1 MVNFCAVVG
10 CSNRSNS
17 EKNKSFYRIP
27 KILQQGDEELCTL
40 SGERRREWIAM
51 INRKDTDLSAS
62 RHRVCS
68 DHFMSGAIR
77 DFS

>member
-10 CSNRSNS
+10 YSNRSNS
-17 EKNKSFYRIP
+17 EKNMSFYRIS
-27 KILQQGDEELCTL
+27 KILQQGDEELRTL

-51 INRKDTDLSAS
+51 INRKDTDLSVS
-62 RHRVCS
+62 RHCVCS